1 MVLTHQ
7 PLSAEIRQNSL
18 TTPTGADI
26 GAGLTKLVIGSDQ
39 SQMRL
44 RLPSQVIENRSKL
57 HDVLSFKDGG
67 MFFYRGGSR
76 SDLIDREFLIG
87 TSAKA
92 KDPKAHIKL
101 SDDPALKVEYAL
113 HMILGGLSTLA
124 YRPEWNLH
132 LVISIHDKDAFEQAL
147 KANIEGQHI
156 VSFNGRETPG
166 SRINLKVDQVLPEG
180 AGNYIYCCTTKP
192 DAFIDRTGFAIG
204 FDFGTSTVIPNVFSP
219 GGKLAHRK
227 VLDVGGC
234 IDLLASIA
242 SDRELINLLGQGK
255 SGNIDLIRQGIE
267 ERTFHY
273 GQRKINGEPLSFK
286 VIYSRHVKS
295 WLADRLRMALKDVS
309 PWLDEAQS
317 LVAWGGGVEMSGVS
331 QMLSTKSIT
340 AVSEASWCGAIGL
353 QKIAQ
358 GRLVRR

>member
-7 PLSAEIRQNSL
+7 PLSAEIRQTSPTL
-18 TTPTGADI
+18 PTGADI
-26 GAGLTKLVIGSDQ
+26 GAGLTKLVIGSAQ

-44 RLPSQVIENRSKL
+44 RLPSQVMENRSKL

-76 SDLIDREFLIG
+76 SDLINREFLIG
-87 TSAKA
+87 TSAKV
-92 KDPKAHIKL
+92 KDPTAHIKL
-101 SDDPALKVEYAL
+101 SDDSALKVEYAL
-113 HMILGGLSTLA
+113 HMILGALSTLA

-132 LVISIHDKDAFEQAL
+132 LVLSIHDKEAFEQAL

-156 VSFNGRETPG
+156 VSFNGKETPD
-166 SRINLKVDQVLPEG
+166 SRINLKVDRVLPEG
-180 AGNYIYCCTTKP
+180 AGNYIYCCTAKP
-192 DAFIDRTGFAIG
+192 APFIDRMGFAIG

-219 GGKLAHRK
+219 GGKLAYRK
-227 VLDVGGC
+227 VLDVGGY
-234 IDLLASIA
+234 IDLLSSIA
-242 SDRELINLLGQGK
+242 ADQKLINLLGQGK

-267 ERTFHY
+267 ARTFHY
-273 GQRKINGEPLSFK
+273 GQRQVNGEPLNFK
-286 VIYSRHVKS
+286 TIYSRHIKT

-317 LVAWGGGVEMSGVS
+317 LVAWGGGVEMPGVS
-331 QMLSTKSIT
+331 QMLSTKAIT
-340 AVSEASWCGAIGL
+340 AVDEASWCGALGL

-358 GRLVRR
+358 GRLERR

>member
-1 MVLTHQ
+1 MVATHQ
-7 PLSAEIRQNSL
+7 PQIPETHQN
-18 TTPTGADI
+18 TPIIPTGADI
-26 GAGLTKLVIGSDQ
+26 GAGLTKLVIGSDSQ
-39 SQMRL
+39 QMRL
-44 RLPSQVIENRSKL
+44 RLPSQVIENRTKL

-76 SDLIDREFLIG
+76 PDLIDREFLIG

-113 HMILGGLSTLA
+113 HMMLGALSTLT

-132 LVISIHDKDAFEQAL
+132 SVISIHDKDAFDQAL
-147 KANIEGQHI
+147 KANVEGQHI
-156 VSFNGRETPG
+156 VSFNGQENPG

-180 AGNYIYCCTTKP
+180 AGNYIYCCTAKP
-192 DAFIDRTGFAIG
+192 DPFIDRTGFAIG

-219 GGKLAHRK
+219 GGKLAYRK

-234 IDLLASIA
+234 IDLLSSIA
-242 SDRELINLLGQGK
+242 SDQELINLLGQGK

-267 ERTFHY
+267 DRTFHY
-273 GQRKINGEPLSFK
+273 GQRQIKGESLTFK
-286 VIYSRHVKS
+286 NIYSRHIKT

-309 PWLDEAQS
+309 PWMDEAQS
-317 LVAWGGGVEMSGVS
+317 LVAWGGGVEMPGVS
-331 QMLSTKSIT
+331 QMLATKAIT
-340 AVSEASWCGAIGL
+340 AVSEASWCGAVGL

-358 GRLVRR
+358 SRLVRK

>member
-1 MVLTHQ
+1 MVSMYQ
-7 PLSAEIRQNSL
+7 PTRTEIPQNAP
-18 TTPTGADI
+18 TIATGADI

-44 RLPSQVIENRSKL
+44 RLPSQVIENRAKL
-57 HDVLSFKDGG
+57 YDVLSFKDGG
-67 MFFYRGGSR
+67 MFFYRDGSR
-76 SDLIDREFLIG
+76 SDLINREFLIG
-87 TSAKA
+87 ASAKA

-113 HMILGGLSTLA
+113 HMILGALSTLS

-132 LVISIHDKDAFEQAL
+132 LVVSIHDKDAFEQAL
-147 KANIEGQHI
+147 KANVEGQHI
-156 VSFNGRETPG
+156 VSFNGKENPDA
-166 SRINLKVDQVLPEG
+166 RINLKVDQVLPEG
-180 AGNYIYCCTTKP
+180 AGNYIYCCTAKP

-219 GGKLAHRK
+219 GGKLVHRK

-234 IDLLASIA
+234 IDLLSSIA
-242 SDRELINLLGQGK
+242 SDQELINLLGQGK

-267 ERTFHY
+267 ERIFHY
-273 GQRKINGEPLSFK
+273 GQRKINGESLTFK
-286 VIYSRHVKS
+286 NIYSRHVKT

-309 PWLDEAQS
+309 PWIDEAQS
-317 LVAWGGGVEMSGVS
+317 LVAWGGGVEMPGVS

-340 AVSEASWCGAIGL
+340 AVSEASWCGALGL

-358 GRLVRR
+358 GRLVRG

>member
-1 MVLTHQ
+1 MVTTYQ
-7 PLSAEIRQNSL
+7 PTQADFVRNSPEI
-18 TTPTGADI
+18 PAGVDV
-26 GAGLTKLVIGSDQ
+26 GAGLTKMVIASDSQ
-39 SQMRL
+39 QMRL

-67 MFFYRGGSR
+67 MFFYRSGSR

-101 SDDPALKVEYAL
+101 SDEPALKVEYAL
-113 HMILGGLSTLA
+113 HMLLGALSTLP

-147 KANIEGQHI
+147 KANVEGQHI
-156 VSFNGRETPG
+156 VSFNGKENPG
-166 SRINLKVDQVLPEG
+166 SRINLKVAQVLPEG
-180 AGNYIYCCTTKP
+180 AGNYIYCCTAKP
-192 DAFIDRTGFAIG
+192 DPFINRTGFAIG

-219 GGKLAHRK
+219 GGKLAYRK

-234 IDLLASIA
+234 IDLLSSIA
-242 SDRELINLLGQGK
+242 SDQELINLLGQGK

-273 GQRKINGEPLSFK
+273 GQRQVNGEPLTFK
-286 VIYSRHVKS
+286 SIYSRHVKT

-309 PWLDEAQS
+309 PWIDEAQS
-317 LVAWGGGVEMSGVS
+317 LVAWGGGVEMPGVS
-331 QMLSTKSIT
+331 QMLATKGIS

-358 GRLVRR
+358 SRLARK